1 MALIQ
6 TQLCLE
12 VRKRAIIVYLN
23 SLRFKEKDTCS
34 EKEKKKE
41 EIFIPDRQ

>member
-1 MALIQ
+1 MALNQ
-6 TQLCLE
+6 TQLRLE

-34 EKEKKKE
+34 EKEKKKRGN
-41 EIFIPDRQ
+41 FHS

>member
-1 MALIQ
+1 MAFNQ

-12 VRKRAIIVYLN
+12 VRKRIIIVYLD

-34 EKEKKKE
+34 EKEKKE